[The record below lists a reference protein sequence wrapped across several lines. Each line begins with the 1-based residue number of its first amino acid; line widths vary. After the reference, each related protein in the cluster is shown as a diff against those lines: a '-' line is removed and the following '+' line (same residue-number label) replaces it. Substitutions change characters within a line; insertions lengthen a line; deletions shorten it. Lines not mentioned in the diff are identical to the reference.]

1 MAKRRAR
8 KAHSRRSVKRTVK
21 RTKRV
26 VKKVLKAV
34 KKAKEKLPRVPSTP
48 VTKYLMEH
56 GVAFNPLPHSRAAYT
71 SEEIARERHRSASTI
86 VKCIVLT
93 DGENSCI
100 ACVPGDRKVKAGLV
114 RDVLGT
120 GKLQFAGETLL
131 RKLTGM
137 PAGTTAPIGIRENLP
152 VVVDK
157 KLAEKGKV
165 SISSGNP
172 KFGLELSVSELIKLS
187 AAKVAAISE

>member
-1 MAKRRAR
+1 MAKR
-8 KAHSRRSVKRTVK
+8 HSKKGVKRTVK
-21 RTKRV
+21 TAKKT

-34 KKAKEKLPRVPSTP
+34 NKVKEKLPKIPSTP
-48 VTKYLMEH
+48 VTRYLLEH
-56 GVAFNPLPHSRAAYT
+56 GVAFSPLPHSRAAYT
-71 SEEIARERHRSASTI
+71 SEEIAKERHRPTSSI

-120 GKLQFAGETLL
+120 GKLQFAGESLL

-137 PAGTTAPIGIRENLP
+137 PAGTTAPIGIKQTLP
-152 VVVDK
+152 VIVDK
-157 KLAEKGKV
+157 KLAAKGKV

-172 KFGLELSVSELIKLS
+172 KFGLELSVGDLIKL
-187 AAKVAAISE
+187 AGAKIAAISE